1 MGTGLHSGV
10 GPTRW
15 GVRWGMHKTLYG
27 YIWANSKREQ
37 IIALILTV
45 ISFPFLYFSFDLPKT
60 IINNAIKDPNAEGVT
75 VAEGAASIPEE
86 VVPVEIF
93 GFNFTEILGIELER
107 LPYLLVLCFFFLL
120 LVCVNGVFKMRINT
134 YKGVMAER
142 LLRRMRF
149 ILIER
154 TLRFP
159 LPQFQKTSSGEV
171 VTMVTAEV
179 EPLGGFFGDAI
190 VLLAF
195 QGGTFLTIIFFLFMQ
210 DPMMG
215 IAATALVPVQG
226 YIIPKLQKRINQLGK
241 ERVKHM
247 RGVSNRIGEV
257 VGGVQDVRAHY
268 NSGAVLAD
276 LSRRLGK
283 VFWVRLEIYERK
295 FFMKFVNNFIN
306 QMTPFLFYAIGG
318 YLVLFGELSIGA
330 LGAALAAYKDLAAPW
345 KELLNWYQRLADSRI
360 KYEQLISQFQPPGM
374 LPADL
379 QQDPPEILPHLA
391 GAIDAN
397 GVTWADEDGNRVIDN
412 ATFSLSPG
420 ERIAVTS
427 PSGTSKEIFGRLMSR
442 VLMPTAGSMAF
453 GGQPS
458 DNLHEAV
465 TGARIGYVS
474 GDPAF
479 FNGTIDDNILL
490 SLQRVP
496 PKAEMES
503 ATASE
508 ERLTEIS
515 EALASG
521 NSPFSPSADW
531 LDYESAGAS
540 DKDEVC
546 EKIIDLVRHVEM
558 GEDIYDLGLRQVVD
572 PKEEPDLAA
581 KIAVARTR
589 MREVL
594 DARGMEDLVQTYDIS
609 RYNTYSSVAGNILFG
624 KARSDEWLYAN
635 WTKNPIILEML
646 KKHELLDEFYDIGL
660 RCAGLIVDLFK
671 DLPAG
676 HPFFD
681 QYSFINEE
689 LLPDLKLIVRKA
701 AQQNGTSEISEEE
714 RTLILG
720 LPFNLTV
727 QRHRLGLIDEAM
739 QRRLVDLRLDLRQS
753 HPEVFADDGPVDPYS
768 DEAINRG
775 ISILDNILFG
785 RIVHGRPDAQER
797 VGALVREVTKDL
809 DMDTEILRAGL
820 AFEVGVGG
828 GRLSAV
834 QRQKLNVVRGALKR
848 PDVLVFSD
856 GLSAVESGQRARIMR
871 NLSDVLEG
879 ATQIWIGNAAPDGVP
894 VSRILEIKGGR
905 VLESQDG
912 ETAPDAVEEVEAA
925 PADALGSEARSLQ
938 ELALFA
944 NLDANK
950 LKFLAF
956 TSERL
961 VYRPGEVLMTQG
973 DDGNDAYVI
982 LSGAAEVV
990 IATDGAEQVLFE
1002 LGANKLV
1009 GELALLCDSKR
1020 TATVRASEETVALRL
1035 NRDVFSEMA
1044 RQDPHFSF
1052 EMTRDLGRRL
1062 ILTTSELNRARN
1074 ELVHAQAEEPA
1085 E

>member
-1 MGTGLHSGV
+1 
-10 GPTRW
+10 
-15 GVRWGMHKTLYG
+15 MHKTLYG
-27 YIWANSKREQ
+27 YIWAHSKREQ
-37 IIALILTV
+37 IVALILTV

-75 VAEGAASIPEE
+75 VAEGFRSIPEE
-86 VVPVEIF
+86 VVPVQVF
-93 GFNFTEILGIELER
+93 GFNLTELFGIELER
-107 LPYLLVLCFFFLL
+107 LPYLLVLCFLFLL
-120 LVCVNGVFKMRINT
+120 LVCINGIFKMRINT
-134 YKGVMAER
+134 FKGVMAER

-159 LPQFQKTSSGEV
+159 MPQFQKTSSGEV

-179 EPLGGFFGDAI
+179 EPLGGFFGDSI

-226 YIIPKLQKRINQLGK
+226 YIIPKLQKKINLLGK

-268 NSGAVLAD
+268 NAGAVLAD

-295 FFMKFVNNFIN
+295 FFMKFVNNFIS

-330 LGAALAAYKDLAAPW
+330 LVAALAAYKDLAAPW

-360 KYEQLISQFQPPGM
+360 KYDQLISQFQPPGM
-374 LPADL
+374 LPSNL
-379 QQDPPEILPHLA
+379 QQNPPEMLPHLN
-391 GAIDAN
+391 GAIELN
-397 GVTWADEDGNRVIDN
+397 GLTWADEDGNKVIDN
-412 ATFSLSPG
+412 ATFSVQPG
-420 ERIAVTS
+420 DTVVVTS
-427 PSGTSKEIFGRLMSR
+427 PNGSAKEIFGRLVSR
-442 VLMPTAGSMAF
+442 VLSPTSGSMTL
-453 GGQPS
+453 GGLPADS
-458 DNLHEAV
+458 LHEAV
-465 TGARIGYVS
+465 VGARIGYVS

-479 FNGTIDDNILL
+479 FNGTIDDNVLF

-503 ATASE
+503 ATADE
-508 ERLTEIS
+508 ERLTEIA

-531 LDYESAGAS
+531 IDYESAGATS
-540 DKDEVC
+540 KDEVF
-546 EKIIDLVRHVEM
+546 EKVIDLVHQVEM
-558 GEDIYDLGLRQVVD
+558 EEDLYDLGLRQSV
-572 PKEEPDLAA
+572 EPNVEAGLAQ
-581 KIAVARTR
+581 KIYVARTR
-589 MREVL
+589 MRQL
-594 DARGMEDLVQTYDIS
+594 MDARGMDDLVQTYDIE
-609 RYNTYSSVAGNILFG
+609 RYNTYASVAANILFG
-624 KARSDEWLYAN
+624 KARDTEWLFEN
-635 WTKNPIILEML
+635 WAENKIILEMMQ
-646 KKHELLDEFYDIGL
+646 KHNLLDEFYDIGL
-660 RCAGLIVDLFK
+660 RCAGLMVDLFK
-671 DLPAG
+671 DLPQG

-681 QYSFINEE
+681 QYSFINED
-689 LLPDLKLIVRKA
+689 LLPDLKVIVRKA
-701 AQQNGTSEISEEE
+701 MQENGAQELSEGE
-714 RTLILG
+714 RTLIVS

-727 QRHRLGLIDEAM
+727 QRHRLGLIDEDM
-739 QRRLVDLRLDLRQS
+739 QRRLVALRLDLRDC
-753 HPEVFADDGPVDPYS
+753 HPEVFSEGGGVNPYS
-768 DEAINRG
+768 RDSINRG

-785 RIVHGRPDAQER
+785 RIVHGRADAQEKI
-797 VGALVREVTKDL
+797 GALVREVTKDL
-809 DMDTEILRAGL
+809 GMDHEILCAGL
-820 AFEVGVGG
+820 SFEVGIGG

-834 QRQKLNVVRGALKR
+834 QRQKLNVVRSALKR
-848 PDVLVFSD
+848 PDIFVFSE
-856 GLSAVESGQRARIMR
+856 GLSAVEASQRARITK
-871 NLSDVLEG
+871 NLSRALAG
-879 ATQIWIGNAAPDGVP
+879 ATQVWIGGTAPEGIAA
-894 VSRILEIKGGR
+894 SRILEIKNGR
-905 VLESQDG
+905 VLQAQDDDQQDEAMAIEAL
-912 ETAPDAVEEVEAA
+912 ETVPNEE
-925 PADALGSEARSLQ
+925 LNSEARSLQ
-938 ELALFA
+938 ELPLFA

-961 VYRPGEVLMTQG
+961 VYHPGEVLMTQG

-990 IATDGAEQVLFE
+990 IATKGSEQVLFE

-1009 GELALLCDSKR
+1009 GELALLCDSQR
-1020 TATVRASEETVALRL
+1020 TATVRARLETVALRL

-1052 EMTRDLGRRL
+1052 EMTRELGRRL
-1062 ILTTSELNRARN
+1062 ILTTGELNRARN
-1074 ELVHAQAEEPA
+1074 PMVDGQSEPEE
-1085 E
+1085 